1 MESARKTSLHIL
13 VTVVVS
19 FARVCV
25 VPSASNGMSRF
36 REWQPIILRR
46 IVDRRGGNYNLDLM
60 TGAQNFPECL
70 NLQPVD

>member
-25 VPSASNGMSRF
+25 VPSASNGMPRF
-36 REWQPIILRR
+36 RPALRTA
-46 IVDRRGGNYNLDLM
+46 DYLAPNRR
-60 TGAQNFPECL
+60 
-70 NLQPVD
+70 